1 MLDPG
6 HYLPQAVFY
15 EWHAAALLALPFLL
29 LADRAERHGCP
40 RLAAAAWQ
48 LHVGLA
54 ALLLLAGHADH
65 ELQRYMGVHLSLDFL
80 RTYAGVDRQPAAIGA
95 ALGSDP
101 GGPWSAL
108 WLALLAPAFALAAW
122 RAPRAL
128 RLPPH
133 RGRRAA
139 FVAVV
144 AIVTLAWPL
153 LTWHVLPGGVLRRE
167 KVAPALILAAREVA
181 AWVREPVPDH
191 AGIERDV
198 AAVRA
203 RWRRGDPAGAWRFGP
218 DTFPLERF
226 PVADCAPP
234 PARRPSFVVI
244 VLETMRARDM
254 RRFNPRLGAQPTPFL
269 DRLAGDPESA
279 WWPRYYTNGLP
290 TVYAFMSLHTGL
302 LPHTRKRVA
311 TSLAGLELD
320 AFPAALRRAGYRA
333 AFFTGSDPDWDSQR
347 RWLRSW
353 YDEVHFDPADA
364 EQDRKVFRRAAARVK
379 ELGRAGQPFVATVF
393 SISNHLPFAPPEER
407 FAAPR
412 GAPLAARLH
421 GSMAYVDDVVREFH
435 ASLRGEPFFADTV
448 FVVTGD
454 HGYDLGDRGV
464 ALGHD
469 NLRNESN
476 WVPLI
481 VHGTDPRLPRGR
493 QPAVASHADLAPTI
507 AALAGLCNPTSALGH
522 SLLARDPRVAEAW
535 TIRGRNAAVAT
546 AEWSVFFDGL
556 DHPEGRTWV
565 YAADDALQ
573 ERPVTPEPAAV
584 GELRA
589 AARALRRVTDF
600 AYDRN
605 LVAAPVGGR

>member
-226 PVADCAPP
+226 PATDCAPP

-254 RRFNPRLGAQPTPFL
+254 RRFNPRLDAQPTPFL
-269 DRLAGDPESA
+269 DRLADDPESA

-347 RWLRSW
+347 RWLRRW
-353 YDEVHFDPADA
+353 YDEVHFDPADR
-364 EQDRKVFRRAAARVK
+364 EQDRRVFRRAAARVK
-379 ELGRAGQPFVATVF
+379 ELGRGGRPFLATVF

-407 FAAPR
+407 FAAPP
-412 GAPLAARLH
+412 GASVAERLH

-464 ALGHD
+464 ASGHD
-469 NLRNESN
+469 NLRNEST

-481 VHGTDPRLPRGR
+481 VHGADTRLPRGR
-493 QPAVASHADLAPTI
+493 QPAVASHVDLAPTL
-507 AALAGLCNPTSALGH
+507 AELAGLCGPTSAFGH
-522 SLLARDPRVAEAW
+522 SLLARDPRAAEAW
-535 TIRGRNAAVAT
+535 TIRGGNAAVAT
-546 AEWSVFFDGL
+546 AEWSVFIEGL
-556 DHPEGRTWV
+556 DHAEGRSWV
-565 YAADDALQ
+565 YAAGDLLQ
-573 ERPVTPEPAAV
+573 QQPVTPEPSVVA
-584 GELRA
+584 ELRA
-589 AARALRRVTDF
+589 AARASRRVTDF

-605 LVAAPVGGR
+605 VVAAPVGGR